1 MKGELMEFI
10 KYYKKYIIGGL
21 GILLVFSAAFYFY
34 FKEEKSVTSIKNDDL
49 LLSDN
54 SNLTKEQNLEDKE
67 NIIYVDVKGAVK
79 KPGVYELTTNDKIID
94 AINKAGGIK
103 NTGTTENIN
112 LSKRLTNEM
121 VIYIFTKK
129 ELTKNEK
136 PNVVASEPCKC
147 ETIVVDNCAS
157 KEENTISNDEK
168 NANTITNSSDDN
180 SNNSNFSA
188 TNETKKI
195 NINKATKDELTTI
208 KGIGASKAENIIKYR
223 DENGPFK
230 QIEDITKVSGL
241 GESIFNKIKE
251 FITV

>member
-21 GILLVFSAAFYFY
+21 GILLVFSAAFY

-54 SNLTKEQNLEDKE
+54 SNLTKEQNLEDK
-67 NIIYVDVKGAVK
+67 
-79 KPGVYELTTNDKIID
+79 
-94 AINKAGGIK
+94 
-103 NTGTTENIN
+103 
-112 LSKRLTNEM
+112 EM

-223 DENGPFK
+223 EENGPFK

>member
-1 MKGELMEFI
+1 
-10 KYYKKYIIGGL
+10 
-21 GILLVFSAAFYFY
+21 
-34 FKEEKSVTSIKNDDL
+34 
-49 LLSDN
+49 
-54 SNLTKEQNLEDKE
+54 
-67 NIIYVDVKGAVK
+67 
-79 KPGVYELTTNDKIID
+79 
-94 AINKAGGIK
+94 
-103 NTGTTENIN
+103 
-112 LSKRLTNEM
+112 M

-180 SNNSNFSA
+180 SNNSNSSA

>member
-94 AINKAGGIK
+94 AINKVRPAAVKGQYLK
-103 NTGTTENIN
+103 SVT
-112 LSKRLTNEM
+112 LTSTM
-121 VIYIFTKK
+121 GPGV
-129 ELTKNEK
+129 
-136 PNVVASEPCKC
+136 
-147 ETIVVDNCAS
+147 
-157 KEENTISNDEK
+157 
-168 NANTITNSSDDN
+168 
-180 SNNSNFSA
+180 
-188 TNETKKI
+188 KI
-195 NINKATKDELTTI
+195 NPMKL
-208 KGIGASKAENIIKYR
+208 
-223 DENGPFK
+223 
-230 QIEDITKVSGL
+230 V
-241 GESIFNKIKE
+241 
-251 FITV
+251 